1 MSSWSRYRRLV
12 GAELFK
18 LRTVRRWVIV
28 LIALIPLTAGFA
40 LLLSSTFKYSP
51 GGLPPIVGP
60 HGLAVQ
66 DQFRFMHQPMTGDG
80 SITVHVTEQHLPP
93 QEREIIRDN
102 GEVVVPVLQDRAGAG
117 IMIKSAAQAGAAYAA
132 IMVTPHAGVL
142 MSSNFGDD
150 ITGPAATS
158 PQWLRLDRTG
168 PTVTGYTSEDG
179 AAWTKVATV
188 SVPQLPA
195 TAQVGLFASSPDET
209 KLEKS
214 LGSTSLGLRP
224 TQSVAT
230 FDNLKVPGSVAG
242 EWVSDDIGSVDRSGE
257 SPEKGNGP
265 QGSTRALDGT
275 YTLQGSGTFRTNL
288 MPDDPVEGALIPLF
302 FGLMLLIPIA
312 VLFITTEHKRPLLKL
327 TFAASPHRGT
337 VIAAKAT
344 VIAVTGFVLGTVAAL
359 VSYSVS
365 MPRMRAN
372 GYAPPNF
379 QTVSLGDIDV
389 WRAIVGSG
397 ALFAGIAVL
406 ALGLGAI
413 MRHSAAAIAT
423 TIALVIVP
431 MFIGTP
437 LPLAAARWLMYLTP
451 AGGFAMQR
459 TLPPDPTLAVP
470 SSMIWP
476 WQGLAA
482 VAGYAIL
489 ATVIGIRLTR
499 KRDA

>member
-1 MSSWSRYRRLV
+1 MSTWTRYRRLV
-12 GAELFK
+12 GAESFK
-18 LRTVRRWVIV
+18 LRTVRRWVIT

-40 LLLSSTFKYSP
+40 LLLSSANKFRT
-51 GGLPPIVGP
+51 GDLPPLVGP

-66 DQFRFMHQPMTGDG
+66 DQFRFLHQPMTGDG
-80 SITVHVTEQHLPP
+80 TIAVHVIGQRLPP
-93 QEREIIRDN
+93 QEREVVREN
-102 GEVVVPVLQDRAGAG
+102 GQVVIPVLQDRAGAG
-117 IMIKSAAQAGAAYAA
+117 IMIKATAQAGAAYAA

-150 ITGPAATS
+150 ITGPAASS
-158 PQWLRLDRTG
+158 PRWLRLDRAGT
-168 PTVTGYTSEDG
+168 TITGYSSADG
-179 AAWTKVATV
+179 ISWTKVATLA
-188 SVPQLPA
+188 VPQLPA

-209 KLEKS
+209 TLEKS
-214 LGSTSLGLRP
+214 LGSTSLGLYP
-224 TQSVAT
+224 TQSIAE
-230 FDNLKVPGSVAG
+230 FDNLTVPGSVDG
-242 EWVSDDIGSVDRSGE
+242 QWVSDDIGRIDLNNQFPDKSF
-257 SPEKGNGP
+257 GP
-265 QGSTRALDGT
+265 KGSTRALNGT
-275 YTLQGSGTFRTNL
+275 YTLQGTGTFRTNL
-288 MPDDPVEGALIPLF
+288 LPDDPVEGALFPLF

-312 VLFITTEHKRPLLKL
+312 VLFITTEHKRPLLRL

-344 VIAVTGFVLGTVAAL
+344 VIAVTAFVLGTVAAL
-359 VSYSVS
+359 ASYAVS

-379 QTVSLGDIDV
+379 RAVSLEDIDV
-389 WRAIVGSG
+389 WRAIFGSG

-413 MRHSAAAIAT
+413 MRRSAPAIAT

-431 MFIGTP
+431 MFVGTP
-437 LPLAAARWLMYLTP
+437 LPLTATRWLMYLTP

-459 TLPPDPTLAVP
+459 TLPPDPTLAVS

-482 VAGYAIL
+482 VTGYAIV
-489 ATVIGIRLTR
+489 ATVIAIRLTR